1 MIKHITDDDFTKEVL
16 ESNLPVLVDFW
27 APWCAP
33 CLMAAPVIEEIA
45 KDYAGKVKVA
55 KLNVDENQETP
66 GKYGIMSIPTMYVF
80 KNGEVAEQIVGYVP
94 KDYIRGKIEAVL
106 KM

>member
-1 MIKHITDDDFTKEVL
+1 MVKHITDDDFTKEVL
-16 ESNLPVLVDFW
+16 ESKIPVLVDFW

-33 CLMAAPVIEEIA
+33 CQMAAPVVEEIA

-55 KLNVDENQETP
+55 KLNIDENQETP

-94 KDYIRGKIEAVL
+94 KDYIKEKIEAVL
-106 KM
+106 KV